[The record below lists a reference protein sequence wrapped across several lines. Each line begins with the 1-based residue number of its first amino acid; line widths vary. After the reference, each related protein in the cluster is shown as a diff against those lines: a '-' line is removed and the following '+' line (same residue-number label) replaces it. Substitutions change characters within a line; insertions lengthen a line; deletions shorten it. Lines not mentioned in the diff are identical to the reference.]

1 MQRFLLSSALLIG
14 TTASVFADITPEQL
28 WARWAEDMKSVADTV
43 VLSQFNLLEDGILV
57 EGLTLGMGAPED
69 GVMASLAYPPL
80 KLTQRAGGSVDIS
93 LGGPVAIS
101 VVETSDDTGPLRIV
115 GEIVT
120 SGFSMIASGDINDL
134 SYVYDAETVDF
145 SVNAITA
152 ENADVDG
159 TIHAQATNV
168 EGNSTDKTGD
178 LRTVSQS
185 ISADG
190 VAISARFS
198 DPTSG
203 GAFDVNGRIQ
213 EPQFTGSAT
222 SAAGTHPLA
231 SQAPFAP
238 QSSFETTYKTG
249 LTDLVFSAQDGTG
262 SWTGTVRQAQ
272 SSTRAASSATRVEY
286 SQDASDMTFTLAG
299 ALPLP
304 ISATLDEVRVKG
316 SAPIAFDPTEPE
328 PDYALEAV
336 LAGLKINESVWSIF
350 DPQGGLDRSAG
361 TISVSVAGTGEFTN
375 GGRGPFAP
383 KTARLN
389 DLTLTALGATAT
401 GQGDMR
407 FVGPQNPIDLTTPA
421 MAGKAEFTFSG
432 VTEVM
437 GKMAQ
442 LGILAPEQ
450 LFGAQ
455 MMMGF
460 FTRPAE
466 NGTDLQTTI
475 EMRENGEQ
483 YINGQRVR

>member
-1 MQRFLLSSALLIG
+1 MRRFLLSSVVLIG
-14 TTASVFADITPEQL
+14 TTAPVFADITPEQL

-57 EGLTLGMGAPED
+57 EGLTLGLGAPED

-80 KLTQRAGGSVDIS
+80 KLTQRADGSVDIS

-101 VVETSDDTGPLRIV
+101 VVEKSDDTGPLRIG

-152 ENADVDG
+152 KNADVESR
-159 TIHAQATNV
+159 AQATNV

-213 EPQFTGSAT
+213 ETQFTGAAT
-222 SAAGTHPLA
+222 SATGTYPLA
-231 SQAPFAP
+231 SQSPFAP
-238 QSSFETTYKTG
+238 QSSFETTYNTG
-249 LTDLVFSAQDGTG
+249 LTDLAFSAQDGTG

-304 ISATLDEVRVKG
+304 ISATLDDVRIKG

-350 DPQGGLDRSAG
+350 DPQGGLDWSAA
-361 TISVSVAGTGEFTN
+361 TISVSVSGTGEFTN

-389 DLTLTALGATAT
+389 DVTLTALGATAT

-407 FVGPQNPIDLTTPA
+407 FVSPQNPIDLTMPA

-437 GKMAQ
+437 STMAQ

>member
-1 MQRFLLSSALLIG
+1 MRRFLLSSVVLIG
-14 TTASVFADITPEQL
+14 TAAPVFADITPEQL

-57 EGLTLGMGAPED
+57 EGLTLGLGAPED

-80 KLTQRAGGSVDIS
+80 KLTQRADGSVDIS

-101 VVETSDDTGPLRIV
+101 VVEKSDDTGPLRIG

-152 ENADVDG
+152 KNADVESR
-159 TIHAQATNV
+159 AQATNV

-185 ISADG
+185 ISAEG

-213 EPQFTGSAT
+213 ETQFTGAAT
-222 SAAGTHPLA
+222 SATGTYPLA

-238 QSSFETTYKTG
+238 QSSFETTYNTG
-249 LTDLVFSAQDGTG
+249 LTDLAFSAQDGTG

-304 ISATLDEVRVKG
+304 ISATLDDVRIKG

-350 DPQGGLDRSAG
+350 DPQGGLDWSAA
-361 TISVSVAGTGEFTN
+361 TISVSVSGTGEFTN

-389 DLTLTALGATAT
+389 DVTLTALGATAT

-407 FVGPQNPIDLTTPA
+407 FVSPQNPIDLTMPA

-432 VTEVM
+432 VTE
-437 GKMAQ
+437 GHEHD
-442 LGILAPEQ
+442 GPTWHPC
-450 LFGAQ
+450 
-455 MMMGF
+455 
-460 FTRPAE
+460 TRTAVWRA
-466 NGTDLQTTI
+466 NDDGVLYAAC
-475 EMRENGEQ
+475 RKRN
-483 YINGQRVR
+483 

>member
-1 MQRFLLSSALLIG
+1 MRRFLLSSVVLIG
-14 TTASVFADITPEQL
+14 TAAPVFADITPEQL

-57 EGLTLGMGAPED
+57 EGLTLGLGAPED

-80 KLTQRAGGSVDIS
+80 KLTQRADGSVDIS

-101 VVETSDDTGPLRIV
+101 VVEKSDDTGPLRIG

-152 ENADVDG
+152 KNADVESR
-159 TIHAQATNV
+159 AQATNV

-185 ISADG
+185 ISAEG

-213 EPQFTGSAT
+213 ETQFTGAAT
-222 SAAGTHPLA
+222 SATGTYPLA
-231 SQAPFAP
+231 SQSPFAP
-238 QSSFETTYKTG
+238 QSSFETTYNTG
-249 LTDLVFSAQDGTG
+249 LTDLAFSAQDGTG

-286 SQDASDMTFTLAG
+286 SQDVSDMTFTLAG

-304 ISATLDEVRVKG
+304 ISATLDDVRIKG

-350 DPQGGLDRSAG
+350 DPQGGLDWSAA
-361 TISVSVAGTGEFTN
+361 TISVSVSGTGEFTN

-389 DLTLTALGATAT
+389 DVTLTALGATAT

-407 FVGPQNPIDLTTPA
+407 FVSPQNPIALTMPA

-437 GKMAQ
+437 STMAQ

>member
-1 MQRFLLSSALLIG
+1 MRRFLLSSVVLIG
-14 TTASVFADITPEQL
+14 TAAPVFADITPEQL

-57 EGLTLGMGAPED
+57 EGLTLGLGAPED

-80 KLTQRAGGSVDIS
+80 KLTQRADGSVDIS

-101 VVETSDDTGPLRIV
+101 VVEKSDDTGPLRIG

-152 ENADVDG
+152 KNADVESR
-159 TIHAQATNV
+159 AQATNV

-213 EPQFTGSAT
+213 ETQFTGAAT
-222 SAAGTHPLA
+222 SATGTYPLA
-231 SQAPFAP
+231 SQSPFAP
-238 QSSFETTYKTG
+238 QSSFETTYNTG
-249 LTDLVFSAQDGTG
+249 LTDLAFSAQDGTG

-304 ISATLDEVRVKG
+304 ISATLDDVRIKG

-350 DPQGGLDRSAG
+350 DPQGGLDWSAA
-361 TISVSVAGTGEFTN
+361 TISVSVSGTGEFTN

-389 DLTLTALGATAT
+389 DVTLTALGATAT

-407 FVGPQNPIDLTTPA
+407 FVSPQNPIDLTMPA

-437 GKMAQ
+437 STMAQ

>member
-1 MQRFLLSSALLIG
+1 MRRFLLSSVVLIG
-14 TTASVFADITPEQL
+14 TAAPVFADITPEQL

-57 EGLTLGMGAPED
+57 EGLTLGLGAPED

-80 KLTQRAGGSVDIS
+80 KLTQRADGSVDIS

-101 VVETSDDTGPLRIV
+101 VVEKSDDTGPLRIG

-152 ENADVDG
+152 KNADVESR
-159 TIHAQATNV
+159 AQATNV

-185 ISADG
+185 ISAEG

-213 EPQFTGSAT
+213 ETQFTGAAT
-222 SAAGTHPLA
+222 SATGTYPLA
-231 SQAPFAP
+231 SQSPFAP
-238 QSSFETTYKTG
+238 QSSFETTYNTG
-249 LTDLVFSAQDGTG
+249 LTDLAFSAQDGTG

-286 SQDASDMTFTLAG
+286 SQDVSDMTFTLAG

-304 ISATLDEVRVKG
+304 ISATLDDVRIKG

-350 DPQGGLDRSAG
+350 DPQGGLDWSAA
-361 TISVSVAGTGEFTN
+361 TISVSVSGTGEFTN

-407 FVGPQNPIDLTTPA
+407 FVGPQNPIDLTMPA

-437 GKMAQ
+437 STMAQ

>member
-1 MQRFLLSSALLIG
+1 
-14 TTASVFADITPEQL
+14 
-28 WARWAEDMKSVADTV
+28 
-43 VLSQFNLLEDGILV
+43 
-57 EGLTLGMGAPED
+57 
-69 GVMASLAYPPL
+69 
-80 KLTQRAGGSVDIS
+80 
-93 LGGPVAIS
+93 
-101 VVETSDDTGPLRIV
+101 
-115 GEIVT
+115 
-120 SGFSMIASGDINDL
+120 
-134 SYVYDAETVDF
+134 
-145 SVNAITA
+145 
-152 ENADVDG
+152 
-159 TIHAQATNV
+159 
-168 EGNSTDKTGD
+168 
-178 LRTVSQS
+178 
-185 ISADG
+185 
-190 VAISARFS
+190 
-198 DPTSG
+198 
-203 GAFDVNGRIQ
+203 
-213 EPQFTGSAT
+213 
-222 SAAGTHPLA
+222 
-231 SQAPFAP
+231 
-238 QSSFETTYKTG
+238 
-249 LTDLVFSAQDGTG
+249 
-262 SWTGTVRQAQ
+262 
-272 SSTRAASSATRVEY
+272 
-286 SQDASDMTFTLAG
+286 MTFTLAG

-304 ISATLDEVRVKG
+304 ISATLDDVRIKG

-350 DPQGGLDRSAG
+350 DPQGGLDWSAA
-361 TISVSVAGTGEFTN
+361 TISVSVSGTGEFTN

-389 DLTLTALGATAT
+389 DVTLTALGATAT

-407 FVGPQNPIDLTTPA
+407 FVSPQNPIALTMPA

-437 GKMAQ
+437 STMAQ

>member
-1 MQRFLLSSALLIG
+1 MQRFLLSSVVLIG
-14 TTASVFADITPEQL
+14 TTAPVFADITPEQL

-57 EGLTLGMGAPED
+57 EGLTLGLGAPED

-80 KLTQRAGGSVDIS
+80 KLTQRADGSVDIS

-101 VVETSDDTGPLRIV
+101 VVEKSDDTGPLRIG

-152 ENADVDG
+152 KNADVESR
-159 TIHAQATNV
+159 AQATNV

-185 ISADG
+185 ISAEG

-213 EPQFTGSAT
+213 ETQFTGAAT
-222 SAAGTHPLA
+222 SATGTYPLA
-231 SQAPFAP
+231 SQSPFAP
-238 QSSFETTYKTG
+238 QSSFETTYNTG
-249 LTDLVFSAQDGTG
+249 LTDLAFSAQDGTG

-304 ISATLDEVRVKG
+304 ISATLDDVRIKG

-350 DPQGGLDRSAG
+350 DPQGGLDWSAA
-361 TISVSVAGTGEFTN
+361 TISVSVSGTGEFTN

-389 DLTLTALGATAT
+389 DVTLTALGATAT

-407 FVGPQNPIDLTTPA
+407 FVSPQNPIDLTMPA

-437 GKMAQ
+437 STMAQ

>member
-1 MQRFLLSSALLIG
+1 MRRFLFSSALLIG
-14 TTASVFADITPEQL
+14 TTAPVFADITPGQL
-28 WARWAEDMKSVADTV
+28 WAHWAEGMKNVADTV
-43 VLSQFNLLEDGILV
+43 VLSQFSLLEDGVLV
-57 EGLTLGMGAPED
+57 EGLTLGLSAPED

-80 KLTQRAGGSVDIS
+80 ELTQLASGSVDIS
-93 LGGPVAIS
+93 LGGPIAIS
-101 VVETSDDTGPLRIV
+101 VIETSDDTGPLRIV

-134 SYVYDAETVDF
+134 SYEYDAETVDF

-152 ENADVDG
+152 ENTDVDG
-159 TIHAQATNV
+159 TIRAQATSV
-168 EGNSTDKTGD
+168 RGTSTDKTGD
-178 LRTVSQS
+178 LRTVAQN

-203 GAFDVNGRIQ
+203 GAFEVNGRVQ
-213 EPQFTGSAT
+213 EPQFAGSAT
-222 SAAGTHPLA
+222 SAAGTYPLA
-231 SQAPFAP
+231 SQASFAP
-238 QSSFETTYKTG
+238 QSSFETTYNTG
-249 LTDLVFSAQDGTG
+249 LTDLEFSTQNGTG
-262 SWTGTVRQAQ
+262 SWTGTIQQAQ

-304 ISATLDEVRVKG
+304 ISATLYEIRVKG
-316 SAPIAFDPTEPE
+316 SAPIAFDTTEPE
-328 PDYALEAV
+328 PGYALEAV
-336 LAGLKINESVWSIF
+336 FAGLKVNESVWSIF
-350 DPQGGLDRSAG
+350 DPQGGLDRSAA
-361 TISVSVAGTGEFTN
+361 TISVSVFGTGEFTN
-375 GGRGPFAP
+375 DGRGPFAP

-389 DLTLTALGATAT
+389 DLTLTALGVTAT

-407 FVGPQNPIDLTTPA
+407 FVGPQNSIDLTMPA

-432 VTEVM
+432 VSEVM
-437 GKMAQ
+437 DTMAQ

-475 EMRENGEQ
+475 EMLENGEQ